1 MNVFFAIAYLLLVAA
16 TAMFL
21 VRLLRGP
28 DVVDRIIALDG
39 VLVSILGA
47 VLVEASRTDS
57 AFAIDT
63 VLVVALLSFV
73 GTGVLAR
80 YVEQKGSP

>member
-16 TAMFL
+16 ATMFM
-21 VRLLRGP
+21 VRLFRGP

-47 VLVEASRTDS
+47 VLIEASRTGS

-80 YVEQKGSP
+80 YVEQRGSA

>member
-28 DVVDRIIALDG
+28 DDVDRIIALDG

-47 VLVEASRTDS
+47 VLIEASRTGS

-80 YVEQKGSP
+80 YVEQRGSA

>member
-1 MNVFFAIAYLLLVAA
+1 MNVLFAVAYLLLAAAA
-16 TAMFL
+16 TMFMI
-21 VRLLRGP
+21 RLFRGP

-57 AFAIDT
+57 AFIIDT

>member
-1 MNVFFAIAYLLLVAA
+1 VNVFFAIAYLLLAA
-16 TAMFL
+16 AAAMFM
-21 VRLLRGP
+21 VRLFRGP

-47 VLVEASRTDS
+47 VLIEASRTES
-57 AFAIDT
+57 AFSIDT

-73 GTGVLAR
+73 ATGVLAR
-80 YVEQKGSP
+80 FVEQKGSP

>member
-1 MNVFFAIAYLLLVAA
+1 MNASFAIAYLLLVGAA
-16 TAMFL
+16 AMFT
-21 VRLLRGP
+21 VRLFRGP

-47 VLVEASRTDS
+47 VLIEASRTES
-57 AFAIDT
+57 AFSIDT

-73 GTGVLAR
+73 ATGVLAR

>member
-39 VLVSILGA
+39 VLVAILGA
-47 VLVEASRTDS
+47 ILIEASRTES
-57 AFAIDT
+57 VFSIDT

-80 YVEQKGSP
+80 YVEQKVSP